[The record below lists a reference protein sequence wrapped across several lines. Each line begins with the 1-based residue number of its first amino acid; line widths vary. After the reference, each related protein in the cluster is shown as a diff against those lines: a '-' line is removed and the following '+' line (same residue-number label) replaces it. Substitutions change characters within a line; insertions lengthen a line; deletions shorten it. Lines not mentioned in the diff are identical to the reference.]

1 MSPFDLGDKVD
12 SNLSKVSTW
21 STLSSWLMYVVG
33 GTLARVAA
41 LINEG
46 HYLFLHSIHWQPGVF
61 SIFGVGVGLV
71 RRLVKLR
78 TPECRT

>member
-1 MSPFDLGDKVD
+1 M
-12 SNLSKVSTW
+12 LSY
-21 STLSSWLMYVVG
+21 WLMYVVG

-41 LINEG
+41 SINEVIT
-46 HYLFLHSIHWQPGVF
+46 YSCIQSIGNLGVF
-61 SIFGVGVGLV
+61 RFLGVGVGLV